1 MLLWEQKTLILYY
14 REQHMTYRQI
24 GEKLGLSPDTVKT
37 FCRRKR
43 AQSERTE
50 ESVQAQCRNC
60 GAPVHLLPG
69 RRERLFCSPACRT
82 AYWRKHNLLGGTPRY
97 CAGCGALLTGGS
109 ASRKYCGHACYIR
122 HRFGS
127 TASPSGESEKETHS
141 RRLEADPTAAAA
153 NKKPT
158 ASPREEAE
166 PTASI
171 LTKEQQFER
180 ELNYRAALSIAKQM
194 REDGLVTPKEFVQ
207 IDRFLRR
214 KFSPVWGGL
223 YQNNP

>member
-1 MLLWEQKTLILYY
+1 MTKEQKTLILYY

-37 FCRRKR
+37 FCRRNTP
-43 AQSERTE
+43 QEDRTE
-50 ESVQAQCRNC
+50 ASASSQCRNC

-82 AYWRKHNLLGGTPRY
+82 AYWRKHNLLGKDPRY

-109 ASRKYCGHACYIR
+109 ASRKYCSHACYIR

-127 TASPSGESEKETHS
+127 SAAPSAPQREAKAPHLEK
-141 RRLEADPTAAAA
+141 
-153 NKKPT
+153 
-158 ASPREEAE
+158 AE
-166 PTASI
+166 PLVPL
-171 LTKEQQFER
+171 LTKEQFER
-180 ELNYRAALSIAKQM
+180 ELNYRVALSIAKQM
-194 REDGLVTPKEFVQ
+194 REGGLVTPGEFVQ

-223 YQNNP
+223 YQNNT

>member
-1 MLLWEQKTLILYY
+1 MTKEQKTLILYY

-37 FCRRKR
+37 FCRRNTP
-43 AQSERTE
+43 QEDRTE
-50 ESVQAQCRNC
+50 ASASSQCRNC
-60 GAPVHLLPG
+60 GAPVHPLPG

-82 AYWRKHNLLGGTPRY
+82 AYWRKHNLLGKDPRY

-109 ASRKYCGHACYIR
+109 ASRKYCSHACYIR

-127 TASPSGESEKETHS
+127 SAAPSAPQREAKTPHLEK
-141 RRLEADPTAAAA
+141 
-153 NKKPT
+153 
-158 ASPREEAE
+158 AE
-166 PTASI
+166 PLVPL
-171 LTKEQQFER
+171 LTKEQFER

-194 REDGLVTPKEFVQ
+194 REDGLVTPGEFVQ

>member
-1 MLLWEQKTLILYY
+1 
-14 REQHMTYRQI
+14 MTYRQI

-37 FCRRKR
+37 FCRRNGAQAGKT
-43 AQSERTE
+43 AQSAECR
-50 ESVQAQCRNC
+50 CRNC
-60 GAPVHLLPG
+60 GAPVHPLPG

-82 AYWRKHNLLGGTPRY
+82 AYWRKHNLLGGMPRY

-109 ASRKYCGHACYIR
+109 ASRKYCGHACYIS

-127 TASPSGESEKETHS
+127 SAAPSAPQREAKAPHLEK
-141 RRLEADPTAAAA
+141 
-153 NKKPT
+153 
-158 ASPREEAE
+158 AE
-166 PTASI
+166 PLVPL
-171 LTKEQQFER
+171 LTKEQFER
-180 ELNYRAALSIAKQM
+180 ELNYRAVLSIARQM
-194 REDGLVTPKEFVQ
+194 REGGLVTPGEFVQ

>member
-1 MLLWEQKTLILYY
+1 MTKEQKILVLHY

-127 TASPSGESEKETHS
+127 TASPSGESEKATHS
-141 RRLEADPTAAAA
+141 RRLEANPTAAAA

-158 ASPREEAE
+158 ASPWEEAE
-166 PTASI
+166 PTAPI
-171 LTKEQQFER
+171 LTKEQFER

-194 REDGLVTPKEFVQ
+194 REGGLVTPGEFVQ
-207 IDRFLRR
+207 IDTFLRR

-223 YQNNP
+223 YQNNA

>member
-1 MLLWEQKTLILYY
+1 MTKEQKTLILYY

-37 FCRRKR
+37 FCRRNTP
-43 AQSERTE
+43 QEDRTE
-50 ESVQAQCRNC
+50 ASASSQCRNC
-60 GAPVHLLPG
+60 GAPVHPLPG
-69 RRERLFCSPACRT
+69 RRERLFCCPACRT
-82 AYWRKHNLLGGTPRY
+82 AYWRKHNLLGKDPRY

-127 TASPSGESEKETHS
+127 SAAPSAPQREAKTPHLEK
-141 RRLEADPTAAAA
+141 
-153 NKKPT
+153 
-158 ASPREEAE
+158 AE
-166 PTASI
+166 PLVPL
-171 LTKEQQFER
+171 LTKEQFER
-180 ELNYRAALSIAKQM
+180 ELNYRVALSIARQM
-194 REDGLVTPKEFVQ
+194 REGGLVTPGEFVQ

-223 YQNNP
+223 YQNNT

>member
-37 FCRRKR
+37 FCRRNTP
-43 AQSERTE
+43 QEDRTE
-50 ESVQAQCRNC
+50 ASASSQCRNC
-60 GAPVHLLPG
+60 GAPVHPLPG

-82 AYWRKHNLLGGTPRY
+82 AYWRKHNLLGKDPRY

-109 ASRKYCGHACYIR
+109 ASRKYCSHACYIR

-127 TASPSGESEKETHS
+127 SAAPSAPQREAKTPHLEK
-141 RRLEADPTAAAA
+141 
-153 NKKPT
+153 
-158 ASPREEAE
+158 AE
-166 PTASI
+166 PLVPL
-171 LTKEQQFER
+171 LTKEQFER
-180 ELNYRAALSIAKQM
+180 ELNYRVALSIARQM
-194 REDGLVTPKEFVQ
+194 REGGLVTPGEFVQ

-223 YQNNP
+223 YQNNA

>member
-1 MLLWEQKTLILYY
+1 MTKEQKTLILYY

-37 FCRRKR
+37 FCRRNGAQTGKT
-43 AQSERTE
+43 AQSAECR
-50 ESVQAQCRNC
+50 CRNC
-60 GAPVHLLPG
+60 GAPVHPLPG

-82 AYWRKHNLLGGTPRY
+82 AYWRKHNLLGKDPRY

-127 TASPSGESEKETHS
+127 SAAPSAPQREAKAPHLEK
-141 RRLEADPTAAAA
+141 
-153 NKKPT
+153 
-158 ASPREEAE
+158 AE
-166 PTASI
+166 PLVPL
-171 LTKEQQFER
+171 LTKEQFER
-180 ELNYRAALSIAKQM
+180 ELNYRAVLSIARQM
-194 REDGLVTPKEFVQ
+194 REGGLVTPGEFVQ

>member
-1 MLLWEQKTLILYY
+1 MTKEQKTLILYY

-37 FCRRKR
+37 FCRRNGAQTGKT
-43 AQSERTE
+43 AQSAECR
-50 ESVQAQCRNC
+50 CRNC
-60 GAPVHLLPG
+60 GAPVHPLPG

-97 CAGCGALLTGGS
+97 CAGCDALLTGGS
-109 ASRKYCGHACYIR
+109 ASRKYCSHACYIR

-127 TASPSGESEKETHS
+127 TASPSGESEKATLS
-141 RRLEADPTAAAA
+141 RRLEADPTAAAT

-166 PTASI
+166 PRAPI
-171 LTKEQQFER
+171 LTKEQFER
-180 ELNYRAALSIAKQM
+180 ELNYRVALSIARQM
-194 REDGLVTPKEFVQ
+194 REGGLVTPGEFVQ

>member
-1 MLLWEQKTLILYY
+1 MTKEQKTLILHY

-60 GAPVHLLPG
+60 GAPVHPLPG

-82 AYWRKHNLLGGTPRY
+82 AYWRKHNLLGGMPRY

-109 ASRKYCGHACYIR
+109 ASRKYCSHACYIR

-127 TASPSGESEKETHS
+127 SAAPSAPQREAKAPHLEK
-141 RRLEADPTAAAA
+141 
-153 NKKPT
+153 
-158 ASPREEAE
+158 AE
-166 PTASI
+166 PLVPL
-171 LTKEQQFER
+171 LTKEQFER

-194 REDGLVTPKEFVQ
+194 REGGLVTPGEFVQ

>member
-1 MLLWEQKTLILYY
+1 MTQEQKILILHY

-37 FCRRKR
+37 FCRRNTP
-43 AQSERTE
+43 QEDRTE
-50 ESVQAQCRNC
+50 ASASSQCRNC
-60 GAPVHLLPG
+60 GAPVHPLPG

-82 AYWRKHNLLGGTPRY
+82 AYWRKHNLLGKDPRY

-127 TASPSGESEKETHS
+127 SAAPSAPQREAKAPHLEK
-141 RRLEADPTAAAA
+141 
-153 NKKPT
+153 
-158 ASPREEAE
+158 AE
-166 PTASI
+166 PLVPL
-171 LTKEQQFER
+171 LTKEQFER

>member
-1 MLLWEQKTLILYY
+1 MTQEQKILILHY

-37 FCRRKR
+37 FCRRNTP
-43 AQSERTE
+43 QEDRTE
-50 ESVQAQCRNC
+50 ASASSQCRNC
-60 GAPVHLLPG
+60 GAPVHPLPG

-82 AYWRKHNLLGGTPRY
+82 AYWRKHNLLGKDPRY

-109 ASRKYCGHACYIR
+109 ASRKYCSHACYIR

-127 TASPSGESEKETHS
+127 SAAPSAPQREAKAPHLEK
-141 RRLEADPTAAAA
+141 
-153 NKKPT
+153 
-158 ASPREEAE
+158 AE
-166 PTASI
+166 PLVPL
-171 LTKEQQFER
+171 LTKEQFER

-194 REDGLVTPKEFVQ
+194 REDGLVTPGEFVQ

-223 YQNNP
+223 YQNNA

>member
-1 MLLWEQKTLILYY
+1 MTQEQKILILHY

-37 FCRRKR
+37 FCRRNTP
-43 AQSERTE
+43 QEDRTE
-50 ESVQAQCRNC
+50 ASASSQCRNC
-60 GAPVHLLPG
+60 GAPVHPLPG

-82 AYWRKHNLLGGTPRY
+82 AYWRKHNLLGKDPRY

-109 ASRKYCGHACYIR
+109 ASRKYCSHACYIR

-127 TASPSGESEKETHS
+127 TAAPSAPQREAKAPHLEKT
-141 RRLEADPTAAAA
+141 
-153 NKKPT
+153 
-158 ASPREEAE
+158 E
-166 PTASI
+166 PLVPL
-171 LTKEQQFER
+171 LTKEQFER

-194 REDGLVTPKEFVQ
+194 REDGLVTPGEFVQ

-214 KFSPVWGGL
+214 KFSPVWGSL
-223 YQNNP
+223 YQNNA

>member
-1 MLLWEQKTLILYY
+1 MTKEQKTLILYY

-37 FCRRKR
+37 FCRRNGAQAGKT
-43 AQSERTE
+43 AQSAECR
-50 ESVQAQCRNC
+50 CRNC
-60 GAPVHLLPG
+60 GAPVHPLPG

-82 AYWRKHNLLGGTPRY
+82 AYWRKHNLLGKDPRY

-109 ASRKYCGHACYIR
+109 ASKKYCSHACYIR

-127 TASPSGESEKETHS
+127 SAAPSAPQREAKTPHLEK
-141 RRLEADPTAAAA
+141 
-153 NKKPT
+153 
-158 ASPREEAE
+158 AE
-166 PTASI
+166 PLVPL
-171 LTKEQQFER
+171 LTKEQFER
-180 ELNYRAALSIAKQM
+180 ELNYRAVLSIARQM
-194 REDGLVTPKEFVQ
+194 REGGLVTPGEFVQ

-223 YQNNP
+223 YHNNA

>member
-1 MLLWEQKTLILYY
+1 MTKEQKTLILYY

-37 FCRRKR
+37 FCRRNTP
-43 AQSERTE
+43 QEDRTE
-50 ESVQAQCRNC
+50 ASASSQCRNC
-60 GAPVHLLPG
+60 GAPVHPLPG

-82 AYWRKHNLLGGTPRY
+82 AY
-97 CAGCGALLTGGS
+97 CALLTGGS
-109 ASRKYCGHACYIR
+109 ASRKYCSHACYIR

-127 TASPSGESEKETHS
+127 SAAPSAPQREAKTPHLEK
-141 RRLEADPTAAAA
+141 
-153 NKKPT
+153 
-158 ASPREEAE
+158 AE
-166 PTASI
+166 PLVPL
-171 LTKEQQFER
+171 LTKEQFER
-180 ELNYRAALSIAKQM
+180 ELNYRVALSIARQM
-194 REDGLVTPKEFVQ
+194 REGGLVTLGEFVQ

>member
-1 MLLWEQKTLILYY
+1 MTQEQKILILHY

-37 FCRRKR
+37 FCRRNTPR
-43 AQSERTE
+43 EDRTE
-50 ESVQAQCRNC
+50 ASASSQCRNC
-60 GAPVHLLPG
+60 GAPVHPLPG

-82 AYWRKHNLLGGTPRY
+82 AYWRKHNLLGKDPRY
-97 CAGCGALLTGGS
+97 CAGCGALLTSGS
-109 ASRKYCGHACYIR
+109 ASRKYCSHACYIR

-127 TASPSGESEKETHS
+127 SAAPSAPQREAKTPHLEK
-141 RRLEADPTAAAA
+141 
-153 NKKPT
+153 
-158 ASPREEAE
+158 AE
-166 PTASI
+166 PLVPL
-171 LTKEQQFER
+171 LTKEQFER
-180 ELNYRAALSIAKQM
+180 ELNYRAVLSIARQM
-194 REDGLVTPKEFVQ
+194 REGGLVTPGEFVQ

>member
-1 MLLWEQKTLILYY
+1 MTKEQKTLILYY

-37 FCRRKR
+37 FCRRNTP
-43 AQSERTE
+43 QEDRTE
-50 ESVQAQCRNC
+50 TSASSQCRNC

-82 AYWRKHNLLGGTPRY
+82 AYWRKHNLLGKDPRY

-109 ASRKYCGHACYIR
+109 ASRKYCSHACYIR

-127 TASPSGESEKETHS
+127 SAAPSAPQREAKAPHLEK
-141 RRLEADPTAAAA
+141 
-153 NKKPT
+153 
-158 ASPREEAE
+158 AE
-166 PTASI
+166 PLVPL
-171 LTKEQQFER
+171 LTKEQFER

-223 YQNNP
+223 YQNNA

>member
-1 MLLWEQKTLILYY
+1 MTKEQKILVLHY

-37 FCRRKR
+37 FCRRNTP
-43 AQSERTE
+43 QEDRTE
-50 ESVQAQCRNC
+50 TSASTQCRNC

-82 AYWRKHNLLGGTPRY
+82 AYWRKHNLLGKDPRY

-109 ASRKYCGHACYIR
+109 ASRKYCSHACYIS

-127 TASPSGESEKETHS
+127 SAAPSAPQREAKAPHLEK
-141 RRLEADPTAAAA
+141 
-153 NKKPT
+153 
-158 ASPREEAE
+158 AE
-166 PTASI
+166 PLVPL
-171 LTKEQQFER
+171 LTKEQFER

-194 REDGLVTPKEFVQ
+194 REGGLVTPGEFVQ
-207 IDRFLRR
+207 IDTFLRR

-223 YQNNP
+223 YQNNA

>member
-1 MLLWEQKTLILYY
+1 MTQEQKTLILYY

-24 GEKLGLSPDTVKT
+24 GEKLELSPDTVKT

-60 GAPVHLLPG
+60 GAPVHPLPG

-82 AYWRKHNLLGGTPRY
+82 AYWRKHNLLGKDPRY

-127 TASPSGESEKETHS
+127 SAAPSAPQREAKTPHLEK
-141 RRLEADPTAAAA
+141 
-153 NKKPT
+153 
-158 ASPREEAE
+158 AE
-166 PTASI
+166 PLVPL
-171 LTKEQQFER
+171 LTKEQFER
-180 ELNYRAALSIAKQM
+180 ELNYRVALSIARQM
-194 REDGLVTPKEFVQ
+194 REGGLVTPGEFVQ

>member
-1 MLLWEQKTLILYY
+1 MTKEQKILVLHY

-60 GAPVHLLPG
+60 GAPVHPLPG

-109 ASRKYCGHACYIR
+109 ASRKYCSHACYIR

-127 TASPSGESEKETHS
+127 SAAPSAPQREAKAPHLEK
-141 RRLEADPTAAAA
+141 
-153 NKKPT
+153 
-158 ASPREEAE
+158 AE
-166 PTASI
+166 PLVPL
-171 LTKEQQFER
+171 LTKEQFER
-180 ELNYRAALSIAKQM
+180 ELNYRVALSIAKQM
-194 REDGLVTPKEFVQ
+194 REGGLVTPGEFVQ
-207 IDRFLRR
+207 IDTFLRR

-223 YQNNP
+223 YQNNA

>member
-1 MLLWEQKTLILYY
+1 MTKEQKTLILYY

-37 FCRRKR
+37 FCRRNGAQTGKT
-43 AQSERTE
+43 AQSAECR
-50 ESVQAQCRNC
+50 CRNC
-60 GAPVHLLPG
+60 GAPVHPLPG

-82 AYWRKHNLLGGTPRY
+82 AYWRKHNLLGKDPRY

-109 ASRKYCGHACYIR
+109 VSRKYCSHACYIR

-127 TASPSGESEKETHS
+127 SAAPSAPQREAKAPHLEK
-141 RRLEADPTAAAA
+141 
-153 NKKPT
+153 
-158 ASPREEAE
+158 AE
-166 PTASI
+166 PLVPL
-171 LTKEQQFER
+171 LTKEQFER

-194 REDGLVTPKEFVQ
+194 REDGLVTPGEFVQ

-223 YQNNP
+223 YQNNT

>member
-1 MLLWEQKTLILYY
+1 MTQEQKILILHY

-60 GAPVHLLPG
+60 GAPVHPLPG
-69 RRERLFCSPACRT
+69 RRERLFCCPACRT
-82 AYWRKHNLLGGTPRY
+82 AYWRKHNLLGKDPRY

-109 ASRKYCGHACYIR
+109 ASRKYCSHACYIR

-127 TASPSGESEKETHS
+127 TASPSGESKKATHS
-141 RRLEADPTAAAA
+141 SRLEANPTAAAA

-166 PTASI
+166 PTAPI
-171 LTKEQQFER
+171 LTKEQFER

-194 REDGLVTPKEFVQ
+194 REDGLVTPGEFVQ
-207 IDRFLRR
+207 IDTFLRR

>member
-1 MLLWEQKTLILYY
+1 MTQEQKTWILHY
-14 REQHMTYRQI
+14 RERQMTYREI

-37 FCRRKR
+37 FCRRNTPR
-43 AQSERTE
+43 EDRTE
-50 ESVQAQCRNC
+50 TSTSSQCRNC
-60 GAPVHLLPG
+60 GAPVHPLPG

-109 ASRKYCGHACYIR
+109 ASRKYCSHACYIR

-127 TASPSGESEKETHS
+127 SAAPSAPQREAKTPHLEK
-141 RRLEADPTAAAA
+141 
-153 NKKPT
+153 
-158 ASPREEAE
+158 AE
-166 PTASI
+166 PLVPL
-171 LTKEQQFER
+171 LTKEQFER
-180 ELNYRAALSIAKQM
+180 ELNYRAALSIARQM
-194 REDGLVTPKEFVQ
+194 REDGLVTPGEFVQ

>member
-37 FCRRKR
+37 FCRRNTPR
-43 AQSERTE
+43 EDRTE
-50 ESVQAQCRNC
+50 TSTSSQCRNC
-60 GAPVHLLPG
+60 GAPVHPLPG

-82 AYWRKHNLLGGTPRY
+82 AYWRKHDLLGKDPRY

-109 ASRKYCGHACYIR
+109 ASRKYCSHACYIR

-127 TASPSGESEKETHS
+127 SAAPSAPQREAKAPHLEK
-141 RRLEADPTAAAA
+141 
-153 NKKPT
+153 
-158 ASPREEAE
+158 AE
-166 PTASI
+166 PLVPL
-171 LTKEQQFER
+171 LTKEQFER

-194 REDGLVTPKEFVQ
+194 REDGLVTPGEFVQ

>member
-1 MLLWEQKTLILYY
+1 MTKEQKTLILYY

-37 FCRRKR
+37 FCRRNTPR
-43 AQSERTE
+43 EDRTE
-50 ESVQAQCRNC
+50 TSTSSQCRNC
-60 GAPVHLLPG
+60 GAPVHPLPG

-82 AYWRKHNLLGGTPRY
+82 AYWRKHNLLGKDPRY

-109 ASRKYCGHACYIR
+109 ASRKYCSHACYIR

-127 TASPSGESEKETHS
+127 SAAPSAPQREAKAPHLEK
-141 RRLEADPTAAAA
+141 
-153 NKKPT
+153 
-158 ASPREEAE
+158 AE
-166 PTASI
+166 PLVPL
-171 LTKEQQFER
+171 LTKEQFER
-180 ELNYRAALSIAKQM
+180 ELNYRAVLSIARQM
-194 REDGLVTPKEFVQ
+194 REGGLVTPGEFVQ

>member
-1 MLLWEQKTLILYY
+1 MTKEQKTLILYY

-37 FCRRKR
+37 FCRRNGAQTGKT
-43 AQSERTE
+43 AQSAECR
-50 ESVQAQCRNC
+50 CRNC
-60 GAPVHLLPG
+60 GAPVHPLPG

-97 CAGCGALLTGGS
+97 CAGCDALLTGGS
-109 ASRKYCGHACYIR
+109 ASRKYCSHACYIR

-127 TASPSGESEKETHS
+127 TASPSGESEKATLS
-141 RRLEADPTAAAA
+141 RRLEADPTAAAT

-158 ASPREEAE
+158 ASPREEAD
-166 PTASI
+166 PTAPI
-171 LTKEQQFER
+171 LTKEQFER
-180 ELNYRAALSIAKQM
+180 ELNYRVALSIARQM
-194 REDGLVTPKEFVQ
+194 REGGLVTPGEFVQ

>member
-1 MLLWEQKTLILYY
+1 MTKEQKILVLHY

-60 GAPVHLLPG
+60 GAPVHPLPG

-82 AYWRKHNLLGGTPRY
+82 VYWRKHNLLGKDPRY

-109 ASRKYCGHACYIR
+109 ASRKYCSHACYIR

-127 TASPSGESEKETHS
+127 SAAPSAPQREAKAPHLEK
-141 RRLEADPTAAAA
+141 
-153 NKKPT
+153 
-158 ASPREEAE
+158 AE
-166 PTASI
+166 PLVPL
-171 LTKEQQFER
+171 LTKEQFER
-180 ELNYRAALSIAKQM
+180 ELNYRVALSIAKQM
-194 REDGLVTPKEFVQ
+194 REGGLVTPGEFVQ
-207 IDRFLRR
+207 IDTFLRR

-223 YQNNP
+223 YQNNA

>member
-1 MLLWEQKTLILYY
+1 MTKEQKTLILYY

-37 FCRRKR
+37 FCRRNGAQAGKT
-43 AQSERTE
+43 AQSAECR
-50 ESVQAQCRNC
+50 CRNC
-60 GAPVHLLPG
+60 GAPVHPLPG

-82 AYWRKHNLLGGTPRY
+82 AYWRKHNLLGKDPQH

-109 ASRKYCGHACYIR
+109 SSRKYCSHACYIR

-141 RRLEADPTAAAA
+141 RRLEADLTAAAT

-158 ASPREEAE
+158 SSPREEAE
-166 PTASI
+166 PTAPI
-171 LTKEQQFER
+171 QTKEQIEL
-180 ELNYRAALSIAKQM
+180 ELNYRAALSIARQM
-194 REDGLVTPKEFVQ
+194 REGGLVTPGEFVQ

-223 YQNNP
+223 YQNNA

>member
-1 MLLWEQKTLILYY
+1 MTKEQKTLILHY

-60 GAPVHLLPG
+60 GAPVHPLPG

-82 AYWRKHNLLGGTPRY
+82 AYWRKHNLLGKDPQH

-109 ASRKYCGHACYIR
+109 ASRKYCSHACYIR

-127 TASPSGESEKETHS
+127 SAAPSAPQREAKAPHLEK
-141 RRLEADPTAAAA
+141 
-153 NKKPT
+153 
-158 ASPREEAE
+158 AE
-166 PTASI
+166 PLVPL
-171 LTKEQQFER
+171 LTKEQFER
-180 ELNYRAALSIAKQM
+180 ELNYRAVLSIARQM
-194 REDGLVTPKEFVQ
+194 REGGLVTPGEFVQ

>member
-1 MLLWEQKTLILYY
+1 MTQEQKILILHY

-60 GAPVHLLPG
+60 GAPVHPLPG

-97 CAGCGALLTGGS
+97 CAGCDALLTGGS
-109 ASRKYCGHACYIR
+109 ASRKYCSHACYIR

-127 TASPSGESEKETHS
+127 TASPSGESEKATLS
-141 RRLEADPTAAAA
+141 RRLEADPTAAAT

-166 PTASI
+166 PTAPI
-171 LTKEQQFER
+171 LTKEQFER
-180 ELNYRAALSIAKQM
+180 ELNYRAVLSIARQM
-194 REDGLVTPKEFVQ
+194 REGGLVTPGEFVQ
-207 IDRFLRR
+207 IDTFLRR

-223 YQNNP
+223 YHNNA

>member
-1 MLLWEQKTLILYY
+1 
-14 REQHMTYRQI
+14 MTYRQI

-37 FCRRKR
+37 FCRRNTPR
-43 AQSERTE
+43 EDRTE
-50 ESVQAQCRNC
+50 ASASSQCRNC
-60 GAPVHLLPG
+60 GAPVHLLSG

-82 AYWRKHNLLGGTPRY
+82 AYWRKHNLLGKDPRY

-109 ASRKYCGHACYIR
+109 TSRKYCGHACYIR

-127 TASPSGESEKETHS
+127 SATPSAPQREAKTPHLEK
-141 RRLEADPTAAAA
+141 
-153 NKKPT
+153 
-158 ASPREEAE
+158 AE
-166 PTASI
+166 PLVPL
-171 LTKEQQFER
+171 LTKEQFER
-180 ELNYRAALSIAKQM
+180 ELNYRAVLSIAKQM
-194 REDGLVTPKEFVQ
+194 REDGLVTPGEFVQ

>member
-1 MLLWEQKTLILYY
+1 MTKEQKTLILYY

-37 FCRRKR
+37 FCRRNTP
-43 AQSERTE
+43 QEDRTE
-50 ESVQAQCRNC
+50 TSTSSQCRNC
-60 GAPVHLLPG
+60 GAPVHPLPG

-82 AYWRKHNLLGGTPRY
+82 AYWRKHNLLGKDPRY

-109 ASRKYCGHACYIR
+109 ASRKYCSHACYIR

-127 TASPSGESEKETHS
+127 SAAPSAPQREAKTPHLEK
-141 RRLEADPTAAAA
+141 
-153 NKKPT
+153 
-158 ASPREEAE
+158 AE
-166 PTASI
+166 PLVPL
-171 LTKEQQFER
+171 LTKEQFER
-180 ELNYRAALSIAKQM
+180 ELNYRAVLSIARQM

-223 YQNNP
+223 YQNNA